1 MRIGLAPRAASP
13 FVAIEAERD
22 NAPVRA
28 PIVNR
33 NSVRRPADGLKF
45 GYFIEAYQ
53 YSIKYRLVTSK
64 G

>member
-1 MRIGLAPRAASP
+1 MGQAPRAASP
-13 FVAIEAERD
+13 LVAIEAERG
-22 NAPVRA
+22 NAPLGA

-33 NSVRRPADGLKF
+33 NSVRRLADGLRF
-45 GYFIEAYQ
+45 GNFIEAYQ

>member
-1 MRIGLAPRAASP
+1 L
-13 FVAIEAERD
+13 VAIEAEGG

-33 NSVRRPADGLKF
+33 DSVGRRAGDLKF

>member
-1 MRIGLAPRAASP
+1 
-13 FVAIEAERD
+13 VAIEAERD

-33 NSVRRPADGLKF
+33 NSVRRLADGLKF
-45 GYFIEAYQ
+45 GNFIEAYQ

>member
-1 MRIGLAPRAASP
+1 LDWLLERAPP
-13 FVAIEAERD
+13 FVAMEAERG

-33 NSVRRPADGLKF
+33 NSVRRPAGGLKF
-45 GYFIEAYQ
+45 RYFIEAYQ

>member
-1 MRIGLAPRAASP
+1 LVWLPERAPP
-13 FVAIEAERD
+13 LVAIEAEGD

-33 NSVRRPADGLKF
+33 NSVRAPRRRLKF
-45 GYFIEAYQ
+45 GYFIEAHQ
-53 YSIKYRLVTSK
+53 YSIKYSLVTSK